1 MLATFD
7 SRKSY
12 FNDIG
17 TQITGTQKT
26 AEALKISGLD
36 YQVEKKEIYLADGTL
51 VKDKFATV
59 RKDTNDIL
67 GVVGRNFNIVQN
79 QQAFSFIDE
88 IIGNGG
94 ADFETA
100 GVIDNGRGAFVLAK
114 TDPIQIL
121 DDPFDPYILFSNYHD
136 GSGALKVMF
145 TPIRVWCQNCLAVAS
160 KQASLKLSIKH
171 SNQVMSKL
179 QTASV
184 VMKNHAVYIEDV
196 KKDAEILAVT
206 PFTREQ
212 FEDSLYKLIPTK
224 EDATN
229 TILSR
234 AEDARVELLRA
245 YDQAD
250 LQNFNN
256 SAWKALQ
263 AVSDYASHYLPKR
276 DTNNPLIY
284 MQRVQN
290 GEIAAMLGLMIA
302 IVAAKNPALKL
313 NLKY

>member
-67 GVVGRNFNIVQN
+67 GVVGKNFNIVQN

-196 KKDAEILAVT
+196 KKDA
-206 PFTREQ
+206 
-212 FEDSLYKLIPTK
+212 
-224 EDATN
+224 
-229 TILSR
+229 
-234 AEDARVELLRA
+234 
-245 YDQAD
+245 
-250 LQNFNN
+250 
-256 SAWKALQ
+256 
-263 AVSDYASHYLPKR
+263 
-276 DTNNPLIY
+276 
-284 MQRVQN
+284 
-290 GEIAAMLGLMIA
+290 
-302 IVAAKNPALKL
+302 
-313 NLKY
+313 